1 MTALADPTTVSATT
15 RLRWAVGDCLALT
28 KRNLTHVRH
37 VPEKLIDVTLQP
49 LMFVLLFAYV
59 FGGAISVSG
68 GSYHEYLMGG
78 IIVQTLTF
86 AIMGTA
92 VGLAD
97 DMGKGVVDRFR
108 SLPMARSAVL
118 AGRTLADLLA
128 NVLALCVLVVA
139 GLIVGWGIHDG
150 IGSAIAGFALVLLFS
165 YAMTWAGVLLGL
177 LVRAPD
183 AAQGFVFV
191 VIFPLTFL
199 ANTFVSTQDLP
210 SGLREVA
217 EWNPISAVVAAVRD
231 LFGNPTGLPADPAWP
246 LQHAIPVAIAW
257 SVAILAVC
265 APLALRRYRLATA
278 R

>member
-1 MTALADPTTVSATT
+1 MTALADPTTVSTAT

-59 FGGAISVSG
+59 FGGAIHVSG

-78 IIVQTLTF
+78 IIVQTLAF

-97 DMGKGVVDRFR
+97 DMRTGVVDRFR

-118 AGRTLADLLA
+118 AGRALADMLSNLVALA
-128 NVLALCVLVVA
+128 VLVVA

-150 IGSAIAGFALVLLFS
+150 VASAIAGFALVLFFA
-165 YAMTWAGVLLGL
+165 YAMTWAGILLGL
-177 LVRAPD
+177 LVQSPD
-183 AAQGFVFV
+183 GAQGFVFV

-231 LFGNPTGLPADPAWP
+231 LLGNPTGLPADAAWP
-246 LQHAIPVAIAW
+246 LQHAIPVALAW

-265 APLALRRYRLATA
+265 VPLALRRYRLATA